1 MLVQVRGILRERPE
15 GGGTTPFRL
24 WQGLPRARPE
34 PHSPLGLP
42 RGLLLRLSE
51 GWEGYCLHRRDPQA
65 PTTLV
70 PASRP

>member
-24 WQGLPRARPE
+24 WQGLPRARPD
-34 PHSPLGLP
+34 PHSPLGVP
-42 RGLLLRLSE
+42 RGLLPRLAQ
-51 GWEGYCLHRRDPQA
+51 GWEGYCLHRRDSRA
-65 PTTLV
+65 PNTLV